1 MDKTLSQRD
10 RGLLDAAG
18 LSIPETVALF
28 QRSRQAIYQGLSN
41 NRHYFTPQDCAMI
54 LNDAKRKDLS
64 NLEILV
70 KYIELNFDGD
80 ECGLI
85 LFDRIGVSQIQ
96 TVLSHAEAVLF
107 IFNGNIDHLGS
118 SASFKEAL
126 RQALADLPDLTAV
139 IEPGAWVAS
148 FIQDNMGLPAGQVTS
163 SVEEAAYLPPF
174 VIVYR
179 QRSARAFLFG
189 RQAPEELP
197 ELDAKK
203 LWEHFMPKCGQSFRG
218 KLGRAV

>member
-1 MDKTLSQRD
+1 MGNTLSQRD

-18 LSIPETVALF
+18 LSIPDTVSLF

-41 NRHYFTPQDCAMI
+41 SREYFTPQDCAMI
-54 LNDAKRKDLS
+54 LNDAKRKDSS
-64 NLEILV
+64 NLELLV
-70 KYIELNFDGD
+70 KFIELNFNGD
-80 ECGLI
+80 ECDLI
-85 LFDRIGVSQIQ
+85 LFGRIGISQIH
-96 TVLSHAEAVLF
+96 TVLNHADAVLF

-118 SASFKEAL
+118 SAYFMEAL
-126 RQALADLPDLTAV
+126 RQALTNLPDLTVV
-139 IEPGAWVAS
+139 IEPGAWVS
-148 FIQDNMGLPAGQVTS
+148 RFIEDNMNLAAAQVCS

-179 QRSARAFLFG
+179 QNGARAFLFG

-203 LWEHFMPKCGQSFRG
+203 LWEHFMPKCEKSFRG
-218 KLGRAV
+218 KLSKAV